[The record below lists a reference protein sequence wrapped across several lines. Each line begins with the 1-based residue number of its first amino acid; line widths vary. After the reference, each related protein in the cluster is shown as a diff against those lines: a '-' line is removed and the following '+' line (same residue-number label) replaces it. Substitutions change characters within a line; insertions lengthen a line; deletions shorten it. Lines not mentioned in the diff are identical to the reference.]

1 MGGMG
6 LVVGSWAKYMR
17 AHFPVTGRG
26 APIKNGGFTTNYS
39 WTEFYE
45 L

>member
-6 LVVGSWAKYMR
+6 MVVGIWAKYMR

-26 APIKNGGFTTNYS
+26 APIK
-39 WTEFYE
+39 
-45 L
+45 